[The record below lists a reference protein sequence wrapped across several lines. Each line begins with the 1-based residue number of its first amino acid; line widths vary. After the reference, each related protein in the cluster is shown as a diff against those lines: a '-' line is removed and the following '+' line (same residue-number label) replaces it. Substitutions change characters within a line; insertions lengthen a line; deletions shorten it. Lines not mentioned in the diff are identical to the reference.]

1 MTSDPDVQRVV
12 IEPHRSEGPMSGRF
26 LAEGQ
31 HQQQPFSGWFQL
43 LALLETARS
52 PAAQTPKPTQEGNR

>member
-1 MTSDPDVQRVV
+1 MIGESDLHRVV
-12 IEPHRSEGPMSGRF
+12 VEARRTGGLMSGRF

-31 HQQQPFSGWFQL
+31 DQPQPFSGWFEL